1 MNFADGFVLA
11 LTIIFLAYFAYATP
25 IIMVGVWR
33 YKKYGF
39 AAEKAGEDWDPP
51 NVSILVPVKNEEKV
65 VGRLLDALTKLD
77 YPRENL
83 EVIVIED
90 GSKDGTLEICNS
102 FARNHSWIKVFHRDA
117 SIGKGDAL
125 NFGFNKSIGEV
136 IATFDADDIPEP
148 LAITKALRYFNDPK
162 VGAVHGYH
170 RTLNLQESIVA
181 RLAAYETFLYR
192 LANDGKYALKLFVAF
207 SGSNTFFRRT
217 ALERVGL
224 WDPNSIVEDAEL
236 AVRFA
241 RAGIPTKLAP
251 VESWQEMPA
260 KVKTLLK
267 QRIRWSGGNIQTGL
281 KHWDAWRSMSPAKAF
296 DMEMLMMS
304 PIMAILAFVGWAM
317 LALGVAHVGIP
328 IAELIPLLVVMGALN
343 IFYFGTLLTVVVAQA
358 KTGIVS
364 YLTLILATYPY
375 ATLLSIANF
384 AGLISVLVLGRKLWL
399 KTEKTGYVDSAT
411 LLASITQNKLMSA
424 SGESLAG
431 PEKISILFDGSQ

>member
-25 IIMVGVWR
+25 IIMVGIWR
-33 YKKYGF
+33 YKKHGF
-39 AAEKAGEDWDPP
+39 ASEEPGEDWDPP

-65 VGRLLDALTKLD
+65 VGRLLNAITRLD

-83 EVIVIED
+83 EVIVVED
-90 GSKDGTLEICNS
+90 QSKDRTLEICQD
-102 FARNHSWIKVFHRDA
+102 FARQYPWIKVFHRAA
-117 SIGKGDAL
+117 SVGKGDAL
-125 NFGFNKSIGEV
+125 NFGFGKSTGEI

-148 LAITKALRYFNDPK
+148 LAITKALRYFSDAK

-217 ALERVGL
+217 ALELVGL

-260 KVKTLLK
+260 KVKSLLK

-281 KHWDAWRSMSPAKAF
+281 KHWDAWRSMSPVKAF
-296 DMEMLMMS
+296 DMEVLMMS
-304 PIMAILAFVGWAM
+304 PIMAVLAFVGWAL
-317 LALGVAHVGIP
+317 LALGVGHVGIP
-328 IAELIPLLVVMGALN
+328 VAELVPLLIVMGALN
-343 IFYFGTLLTVVVAQA
+343 IFYFGTMLTVVVAQA
-358 KTGIVS
+358 KTGLVS
-364 YLTLILATYPY
+364 YLTLIVATYPY
-375 ATLLSIANF
+375 ATLLSVANF
-384 AGLISVLVLGRKLWL
+384 VGLISVLVLGRKLWL
-399 KTEKTGYVDSAT
+399 KTEKTGYVDSPA
-411 LLASITQNKLMSA
+411 LLARLTKA
-424 SGESLAG
+424 RE
-431 PEKISILFDGSQ
+431 